1 MQAGI
6 QHESRPLGTAW
17 LGALS
22 PEPAVSL
29 AVGLERYAGP
39 YLTPCPGS
47 ELSALGQEV
56 YPDGRTIE
64 DVASLVQSE
73 AKADSAQWSAMPG
86 RVRCVCVCGLGES
99 GEVCFQSGGDS

>member
-64 DVASLVQSE
+64 DVSLEHVILDRLLYRVSV
-73 AKADSAQWSAMPG
+73 SA
-86 RVRCVCVCGLGES
+86 EI
-99 GEVCFQSGGDS
+99 